1 MSSKII
7 TGLDIGTS
15 SIKILSA
22 AEKSDGS
29 LEILSKVQVPNSGMR
44 RGVIVDSAKVSKN
57 ISIALDKVQN
67 ETGKKVE
74 EVCINIGGAHIFSIL
89 SKGSIVVSRADQRIS
104 EEDIRR
110 VIQAAK
116 TFSLPLNKKL
126 IDFYPKQYIVDG
138 HSGIKEP
145 LEMKGTRMEAEIIAI
160 GAFVPYF
167 KRLEETVLDAG
178 IKTIDVLSNPI
189 VSANACLTPEQ
200 KELGV
205 VVLDIGAGT
214 TSLAIYE
221 EGDLIHLA
229 IIPIGSDHITMDIT
243 VGLRIDTVVAEKVKK
258 EFGHCLKNLS
268 GNKKFTLPSTSS
280 TFSSKLLTRII
291 ESRVS
296 EILKQAQ
303 KEIKEFSSGFLPAGI
318 VITGGGSQLSNIV
331 DFCKNQLKLPCSMGF
346 PVLNN
351 DSGSEIEESLKKDPC
366 FCTAWGLVLAGTK
379 SSTSEKKTLKG
390 IKNIFNIFR
399 VFIP

>member
-1 MSSKII
+1 MNPKII

-22 AEKSDGS
+22 AEKADGS

-57 ISIALDKVQN
+57 ICIALDKVRE
-67 ETGKKVE
+67 ETGKKIE
-74 EVCINIGGAHIFSIL
+74 EVCVNIGGAHIFSIL
-89 SKGSIVVSRADQRIS
+89 SKGSIVVSRADQKIS

-126 IDFYPKQYIVDG
+126 IDFYPKQYIIDG

-145 LEMKGTRMEAEIIAI
+145 LEMKGTRMEAEILAI
-160 GAFVPYF
+160 GAFIPYF
-167 KRLEETVLDAG
+167 KRLEETVLDSG
-178 IKTIDVLSNPI
+178 IKTIDILSNPI
-189 VSANACLTPEQ
+189 VSSNACLTSEQ
-200 KELGV
+200 KELGAA
-205 VVLDIGAGT
+205 VLDIGAGT

-221 EGDLIHLA
+221 EGNLIYLT

-243 VGLRIDTVVAEKVKK
+243 VGLRIDTVTAEKVKK

-268 GNKKFTLPSTSS
+268 GNKKVSLSS
-280 TFSSKLLTRII
+280 ESLTFSPKLLTKII

-303 KEIKEFSSGFLPAGI
+303 KEIKEFSSGFLPAGVI
-318 VITGGGSQLSNIV
+318 ITGGGSQLTNIV
-331 DFCKNQLKLPCSMGF
+331 DFCKNELKLPCCKGF

-351 DSGSEIEESLKKDPC
+351 NSNSEIEESLEKDPS

-379 SSTSEKKTLKG
+379 PVIREPLKRV
-390 IKNIFNIFR
+390 KSIFNIFR